1 MKKLVKG
8 ITVIGGVNDNVQGAT
23 QTVGDGDHFNYNE
36 ISIECIET
44 PL

>member
-8 ITVIGGVNDNVQGAT
+8 IKVIGGVNDNVQGAT
-23 QTVGDGDHFNYNE
+23 ETVSDGTRFDYNE
-36 ISIECIET
+36 ISVECIET